1 MRSRPFILIILVLLV
16 PIVPFVLFHETV
28 EQWVQGVIENP
39 PSTQVVVLMVV
50 GLLGTDV
57 FLPVPSSLVSTLAGG
72 QLVPWVATVASW
84 VGLNL
89 GAIIGYVFGR
99 RLGRPLAERLS
110 SSGDLESID
119 RLSGRYGMLVLI
131 LTRALPIL
139 AEATVL
145 LMGVNR
151 IGWKQFLPPVLLSN
165 LGIALAYSFLGY
177 YAADNEWMV
186 VAASI
191 SVSLP
196 LILSFFLRRHWIKT
210 RQPQPPQE

>member
-1 MRSRPFILIILVLLV
+1 MRSRPFILIVLVLLV

-28 EQWVQGVIENP
+28 EQWVQGFIENP
-39 PSTQVVVLMVV
+39 PSTQIVVLMVV
-50 GLLGTDV
+50 GLLSG
-57 FLPVPSSLVSTLAGG
+57 
-72 QLVPWVATVASW
+72 PWVATVASW
-84 VGLNL
+84 FGLNL

-196 LILSFFLRRHWIKT
+196 LILSFFLRRHWLKT
-210 RQPQPPQE
+210 RQPHEPRE